1 MNFGDSAAGTRAM
14 PQEPT
19 DDQVTELLR
28 SVADGDV
35 TAGERLFPVVYNE
48 LHRIASAYMR
58 QERPEHTLQPTA
70 LVHEAYLRLVGDGA
84 DTPRF
89 ENYRHFVAAA
99 AVAMRR
105 ILVNHAKA
113 RATRKRGG
121 GRESTQL
128 DDAAAVFGER
138 SIDLVAL
145 DEALDRLA
153 QLDPAQARLVELRFF
168 GGMSVAECARE
179 LRVSERTVHYEWAH
193 ARAWLRAQ
201 LEAS

>member
-1 MNFGDSAAGTRAM
+1 M
-14 PQEPT
+14 PLEPT
-19 DDQVTELLR
+19 HDEVTALLR
-28 SVADGDV
+28 SVADGDAA
-35 TAGERLFPVVYNE
+35 AGERLFPVVYGE

-58 QERPEHTLQPTA
+58 QERAEHTLQPTA
-70 LVHEAYLRLVGDGA
+70 LVHEAYLRLVGDGSDGA
-84 DTPRF
+84 RYEDH
-89 ENYRHFVAAA
+89 RHFVAAA

-113 RATRKRGG
+113 KSTQKRGG
-121 GRESTQL
+121 GRELVEL
-128 DDAAAVFGER
+128 DEAAAAFGER

-153 QLDPAQARLVELRFF
+153 KLDPMQARLVELRFF
-168 GGMSVAECARE
+168 GGMSVEECARE
-179 LRVSERTVHYEWAH
+179 LNVSERTVHYEWAH

>member
-1 MNFGDSAAGTRAM
+1 M
-14 PQEPT
+14 PSEPT
-19 DDQVTELLR
+19 HDEVTAMLR
-28 SVADGDV
+28 SVADGD
-35 TAGERLFPVVYNE
+35 TGAGERLFSVVYRE

-58 QERPEHTLQPTA
+58 HERAEHTLQPTA
-70 LVHEAYLRLVGDGA
+70 LVHEAYLRLVGGGGVGGGGA
-84 DTPRF
+84 DAGHY

-113 RATRKRGG
+113 KAAQKRGG
-121 GRESTQL
+121 GQVSTDL
-128 DDAAAVFGER
+128 DDATAAFSER

-153 QLDPAQARLVELRFF
+153 KLDPAQARLVELRFF
-168 GGMSVAECARE
+168 GGMSVEECARE
-179 LRVSERTVHYEWAH
+179 LNVSPRTVHYEWAH